1 MNNVYLAIVGIL
13 ISGLT
18 TAAHAEAP
26 VLLSDWQM
34 EAVTAGS
41 AKVVTTFHTSAVGR
55 NTAIL
60 TSVANISAERS
71 HGSVAQ
77 SRTAVLATGTGKAAL
92 ATDVVSQS
100 AANGYGTAQVATAS
114 TAGSAKGD
122 IASVRSVGVTTA
134 ISASA
139 GSPHSSIGIANSL
152 ADVTTFSASG
162 KSH

>member
-1 MNNVYLAIVGIL
+1 M
-13 ISGLT
+13 
-18 TAAHAEAP
+18 
-26 VLLSDWQM
+26 D
-34 EAVTAGS
+34 AVTAGS
-41 AKVVTTFHTSAVGR
+41 AKAVTAFQTSAVGR
-55 NTAIL
+55 NTAIQ

-71 HGSVAQ
+71 HGSLAQ
-77 SRTAVLATGTGKAAL
+77 SRTALLATGAGKASL

-100 AANGYGTAQVATAS
+100 AANGYGPAQVATAS

-122 IASVRSVGVTTA
+122 VATVRSVSVTTA

-162 KSH
+162 RSH